1 MKKRKILTTLLLSTF
16 LLSACSFTETK
27 PKTTNT
33 STNTSISEKVEVTQ
47 PSTAPNSAPKTV
59 PIVAEDNISIM
70 TTLINLTDQVNAGD
84 NRNYYF
90 EAGKARIQD
99 DSDLKNGQLDFKL
112 DSYGR
117 SSTARGKLTY
127 HMFEQSKGKRQGVP
141 LNPPYWPK
149 NVKTEIHY
157 SLTGRT
163 YHGYLYN
170 RSHSIA
176 DSLGGEATYT
186 SKANFT
192 TGTRPQNI
200 GANQKGGMRYAEEM
214 VENYWKEHVNTNE
227 IVHYQVE
234 PMYKNNEVIPRG
246 SIIDIKS
253 SDNILNKRIVVIND
267 VEGMKINYE
276 TGTAEKLAK

>member
-16 LLSACSFTETK
+16 LLSACSLTETK
-27 PKTTNT
+27 PTTT
-33 STNTSISEKVEVTQ
+33 STNASSISEKVEVTQ
-47 PSTAPNSAPKTV
+47 SSTAPSSAPNNV
-59 PIVAEDNISIM
+59 PIDAEDNISIM
-70 TTLINLTDQVNAGD
+70 ATLINLTDQANAGD

-90 EAGKARIQD
+90 EAGKARLQD

-112 DSYGR
+112 DEKGR

-127 HMFEQSKGKRQGVP
+127 QMFEQSKGKRQGQP
-141 LNPPYWPK
+141 LDPPYWPK
-149 NVKTEIHY
+149 NFKTEIHY

-192 TGTRPQNI
+192 TGTRPQNV

-214 VENYWKEHVNTNE
+214 VENYWKEHTGTSE

-276 TGTAEKLAK
+276 TGVAKKLAK

>member
-1 MKKRKILTTLLLSTF
+1 MKKRKILTTLLSSTF
-16 LLSACSFTETK
+16 LLSACSLTETK
-27 PKTTNT
+27 PTAT
-33 STNTSISEKVEVTQ
+33 STNASSISEKVEVMQ
-47 PSTAPNSAPKTV
+47 SSTAPNSAPKTV
-59 PIVAEDNISIM
+59 PSDAENNVSIM
-70 TTLINLTDQVNAGD
+70 EMLINLTDQANAGD
-84 NRNYYF
+84 NHNYYF
-90 EAGKARIQD
+90 EAGKARLQD

-127 HMFEQSKGKRQGVP
+127 QMFEQSKGKRQGQP
-141 LNPPYWPK
+141 LDPPYWPK
-149 NVKTEIHY
+149 NFKTEIHY

-170 RSHSIA
+170 RSHSVA
-176 DSLGGEATYT
+176 DSLGGETTYT

-192 TGTRPQNI
+192 TGTRPQNV

-246 SIIDIKS
+246 SIINIKS

-276 TGTAEKLAK
+276 TGATKKLAK

>member
-16 LLSACSFTETK
+16 LLSACSLTETK
-27 PKTTNT
+27 PTAT
-33 STNTSISEKVEVTQ
+33 STNASSVSEKVEVTQ
-47 PSTAPNSAPKTV
+47 SSTAPSSAPKTV
-59 PIVAEDNISIM
+59 PIDAEDNISVMAI
-70 TTLINLTDQVNAGD
+70 LINLTDNANAGE

-90 EAGKARIQD
+90 EAGKARLQD
-99 DSDLKNGQLDFKL
+99 DNDLQNGQLDFKL

-127 HMFEQSKGKRQGVP
+127 QMFEKSKGKRQGEP
-141 LNPPYWPK
+141 LDPPYWPK
-149 NVKTEIHY
+149 NFKTEIHY
-157 SLTGRT
+157 SLTNRT
-163 YHGYLYN
+163 YHGYMYN

-176 DSLGGEATYT
+176 DSLGGEATYM
-186 SKANFT
+186 SEANFT
-192 TGTRPQNI
+192 TGTRPQNV
-200 GANQKGGMRYAEEM
+200 GVNQKGGMRYAEEM
-214 VENYWKEHVNTNE
+214 VENYWKEHAGTNE

-246 SIIDIKS
+246 PIIDVKS

-276 TGTAEKLAK
+276 TGVAEKLAK

>member
-1 MKKRKILTTLLLSTF
+1 MKQRKILTTLLLSTF
-16 LLSACSFTETK
+16 LLSACSLTETK
-27 PKTTNT
+27 HTATNT
-33 STNTSISEKVEVTQ
+33 STSISEKIEVTQ

-59 PIVAEDNISIM
+59 PIDTEDNISIM
-70 TTLINLTDQVNAGD
+70 ATLINLTDQANAGD

-90 EAGKARIQD
+90 EVGKARLQD

-112 DSYGR
+112 DEKGR

-127 HMFEQSKGKRQGVP
+127 QMFEQSKGKRQGQP
-141 LNPPYWPK
+141 LDPPYWPK

-157 SLTGRT
+157 SLTNRT

-176 DSLGGEATYT
+176 DSLGGEKTYT

-192 TGTRPQNI
+192 TGTRPQNV

-214 VENYWKEHVNTNE
+214 VENYWKEHANTTE

-276 TGTAEKLAK
+276 TGVAEKLAK

>member
-1 MKKRKILTTLLLSTF
+1 MKQRKILTTLLLSTF
-16 LLSACSFTETK
+16 LLSACSLTETK
-27 PKTTNT
+27 QHTTNT

-59 PIVAEDNISIM
+59 PIDAEDNASIM
-70 TTLINLTDQVNAGD
+70 TTLINLTDQANAGD

-90 EAGKARIQD
+90 EAGKARLQD
-99 DSDLKNGQLDFKL
+99 NNDLQNGQLDFKL

-127 HMFEQSKGKRQGVP
+127 QMFEKSKGKRQGQP
-141 LNPPYWPK
+141 LDPPYWPK

-157 SLTGRT
+157 SLTNRT

-192 TGTRPQNI
+192 TGTRPQNV

-214 VENYWKEHVNTNE
+214 VENYWKEHAGTTE

-234 PMYKNNEVIPRG
+234 PMYKNNEIIPRG

-253 SDNILNKRIVVIND
+253 SDNVLNKRIVVIND
-267 VEGMKINYE
+267 VEGMEINYE
-276 TGTAEKLAK
+276 TGAAKKLAK

>member
-1 MKKRKILTTLLLSTF
+1 MKQRKILTTLLLSTF
-16 LLSACSFTETK
+16 LLSACSLTETK
-27 PKTTNT
+27 HTATNT
-33 STNTSISEKVEVTQ
+33 STSISEKIEVTQ
-47 PSTAPNSAPKTV
+47 PSTTPNSAPKTV
-59 PIVAEDNISIM
+59 PIDAEDNISIM
-70 TTLINLTDQVNAGD
+70 TTLINLTDQANAGD

-90 EAGKARIQD
+90 EAGKARLQD
-99 DSDLKNGQLDFKL
+99 DNDLQNGQLDFKL

-127 HMFEQSKGKRQGVP
+127 QMFEKSKGKRQGQP
-141 LNPPYWPK
+141 LDPPYWPQ
-149 NVKTEIHY
+149 NFKTEIHY
-157 SLTGRT
+157 NLTGRT

-186 SKANFT
+186 SEANFT
-192 TGTRPQNI
+192 TGTRPQNV

-214 VENYWKEHVNTNE
+214 VENYWKEHTGTSE

-253 SDNILNKRIVVIND
+253 SDNILNKRVVVIND

-276 TGTAEKLAK
+276 TGVAEKLAK

>member
-1 MKKRKILTTLLLSTF
+1 MKKRKILTTLLLTTF
-16 LLSACSFTETK
+16 LLSACSLTETK
-27 PKTTNT
+27 PKTTSTGT
-33 STNTSISEKVEVTQ
+33 SSVSEKIEVAQ
-47 PSTAPNSAPKTV
+47 PSTTPNSAPNNV
-59 PIVAEDNISIM
+59 PINTEDNVSVMAI
-70 TTLINLTDQVNAGD
+70 LINLTDNANAGE

-90 EAGKARIQD
+90 EVGEARLQED
-99 DSDLKNGQLDFKL
+99 DDLQNGQLDFKL

-127 HMFEQSKGKRQGVP
+127 QMFEQSKGKRQGQP
-141 LNPPYWPK
+141 LDPPHWPQ
-149 NVKTEIHY
+149 NFKTEIHY
-157 SLTGRT
+157 SLTNRT
-163 YHGYLYN
+163 YHGYMYN

-186 SKANFT
+186 SEANFT
-192 TGTRPQNI
+192 TGTRPQNV
-200 GANQKGGMRYAEEM
+200 GANQKGGMRYVEEM
-214 VENYWKEHVNTNE
+214 VENYWKEHAGTSE

-246 SIIDIKS
+246 SIIDVKS

-276 TGTAEKLAK
+276 TGAVAKQ

>member
-16 LLSACSFTETK
+16 LLSACSLTETK
-27 PKTTNT
+27 PTAT
-33 STNTSISEKVEVTQ
+33 STNASSVSEKVEVTQ
-47 PSTAPNSAPKTV
+47 SSTAPSSAPKTV
-59 PIVAEDNISIM
+59 PIDAEDNISVMAI
-70 TTLINLTDQVNAGD
+70 LINLTDNANAGE

-90 EAGKARIQD
+90 EAGKARLQD
-99 DSDLKNGQLDFKL
+99 DNDLQNGQLDFKL

-127 HMFEQSKGKRQGVP
+127 QMFEKSKGKRQGEP
-141 LNPPYWPK
+141 LDPPYWPK
-149 NVKTEIHY
+149 NFKTEIHY
-157 SLTGRT
+157 SLTNRT
-163 YHGYLYN
+163 YHGYMYN

-176 DSLGGEATYT
+176 DSLGGEATYM
-186 SKANFT
+186 SEANFT
-192 TGTRPQNI
+192 TGTRPQNV
-200 GANQKGGMRYAEEM
+200 GVNQKGGMRYAEEM
-214 VENYWKEHVNTNE
+214 VENYWKEHAGTNE

-246 SIIDIKS
+246 SIIDVKS

-276 TGTAEKLAK
+276 TGVAEKLAK

>member
-1 MKKRKILTTLLLSTF
+1 MEKRKILTTLFLSTF
-16 LLSACSFTETK
+16 LLSACSLTETK
-27 PKTTNT
+27 QPAT
-33 STNTSISEKVEVTQ
+33 STNASSVSEKVEVTQ
-47 PSTAPNSAPKTV
+47 SSTAPSSASKTV
-59 PIVAEDNISIM
+59 PIDAEDNISIM
-70 TTLINLTDQVNAGD
+70 ATLINLTDQANAGN

-90 EAGKARIQD
+90 EAGKARLQD
-99 DSDLKNGQLDFKL
+99 DSDLQNGQMDFKL

-127 HMFEQSKGKRQGVP
+127 QMFEQSKGKRQGQP
-141 LNPPYWPK
+141 LDPPYWPK
-149 NVKTEIHY
+149 NFKTEIHY
-157 SLTGRT
+157 GLTNRT
-163 YHGYLYN
+163 YHGYMYN

-192 TGTRPQNI
+192 TGTRPQNV

-234 PMYKNNEVIPRG
+234 PMYKNNEGIPRG

-253 SDNILNKRIVVIND
+253 SDNVLNKRIVVIND

-276 TGTAEKLAK
+276 TGAAKKLAK

>member
-16 LLSACSFTETK
+16 LLSACSLTETK
-27 PKTTNT
+27 PTAT
-33 STNTSISEKVEVTQ
+33 STNASSVSEKVEVTQ
-47 PSTAPNSAPKTV
+47 SSTAPSSAPKTV
-59 PIVAEDNISIM
+59 PIDAEDNISVMAI
-70 TTLINLTDQVNAGD
+70 LINLTDNANAGE

-90 EAGKARIQD
+90 EAGKARLQD
-99 DSDLKNGQLDFKL
+99 DNDLQNGQLDFKL

-127 HMFEQSKGKRQGVP
+127 QMFEKSKGKRQGEP
-141 LNPPYWPK
+141 LDPPYWPK
-149 NVKTEIHY
+149 NFKTEIHY
-157 SLTGRT
+157 SLTNRT
-163 YHGYLYN
+163 YHGYMYN

-176 DSLGGEATYT
+176 DSLGGEATYM
-186 SKANFT
+186 SEANFT
-192 TGTRPQNI
+192 TGTRPQNV
-200 GANQKGGMRYAEEM
+200 GVNQKGGMRYAEEM
-214 VENYWKEHVNTNE
+214 VENYWKEHTGTNE

-246 SIIDIKS
+246 SIIDVKS

-276 TGTAEKLAK
+276 TGVAEKLAK

>member
-1 MKKRKILTTLLLSTF
+1 MKQRKILTTLLLSTF
-16 LLSACSFTETK
+16 LLSACSLTETK
-27 PKTTNT
+27 HTATNT
-33 STNTSISEKVEVTQ
+33 STSISEKIEVTQ

-59 PIVAEDNISIM
+59 PIDTEDNISIM
-70 TTLINLTDQVNAGD
+70 ATLINLTDQANAGD

-90 EAGKARIQD
+90 EVGKARLQD

-112 DSYGR
+112 DEKGR

-127 HMFEQSKGKRQGVP
+127 QMFEQSKGKRQGQP
-141 LNPPYWPK
+141 LDPPYWPK
-149 NVKTEIHY
+149 NFKTEIHY

-192 TGTRPQNI
+192 TGTRPQNV

-214 VENYWKEHVNTNE
+214 VENYWKEHANTTK

-253 SDNILNKRIVVIND
+253 SDNVLNKRIVVIND

-276 TGTAEKLAK
+276 TGIAEKLAK

>member
-16 LLSACSFTETK
+16 LLLACSLTETK
-27 PKTTNT
+27 PKTTSTGT
-33 STNTSISEKVEVTQ
+33 SSVSEKVEVAQ
-47 PSTAPNSAPKTV
+47 SSTAPNPAPNNM
-59 PIVAEDNISIM
+59 PIDAEDNVSVMAI
-70 TTLINLTDQVNAGD
+70 LINLTDNANAGE

-90 EAGKARIQD
+90 EVGEARIQD
-99 DSDLKNGQLDFKL
+99 DSDLQNGQLDFKL

-127 HMFEQSKGKRQGVP
+127 QMFEKSKGKRQGQP
-141 LNPPYWPK
+141 LDPPHWPQ
-149 NVKTEIHY
+149 NFKTEIHY
-157 SLTGRT
+157 SLTDRT
-163 YHGYLYN
+163 YHGYMYN

-186 SKANFT
+186 SEANFT
-192 TGTRPQNI
+192 TGTRPQNV
-200 GANQKGGMRYAEEM
+200 GANQKGGMRFAEEM
-214 VENYWKEHVNTNE
+214 VENYWKEHIGTNE
-227 IVHYQVE
+227 IVHYQVL

-253 SDNILNKRIVVIND
+253 SDNILNKRVVVIND

>member
-16 LLSACSFTETK
+16 LLSACSLTETK
-27 PKTTNT
+27 PTTT
-33 STNTSISEKVEVTQ
+33 STNASSISEKVEVTQ
-47 PSTAPNSAPKTV
+47 SSTAPSSAPNNV
-59 PIVAEDNISIM
+59 PIDAENNISIIAI
-70 TTLINLTDQVNAGD
+70 LINLTDNANAGN

-90 EAGKARIQD
+90 EAGKARLQD
-99 DSDLKNGQLDFKL
+99 DNDLQNGQLDFKL

-127 HMFEQSKGKRQGVP
+127 QMFEQSKGKRQGEP
-141 LNPPYWPK
+141 LDPPYWPK
-149 NVKTEIHY
+149 NIKTEIHY
-157 SLTGRT
+157 SLTNRT

-176 DSLGGEATYT
+176 DSLGGKATYT

-192 TGTRPQNI
+192 TGTRPQNV

-214 VENYWKEHVNTNE
+214 VENYWKEHAGTTE

-234 PMYKNNEVIPRG
+234 PMYKNNEIIPRG

-253 SDNILNKRIVVIND
+253 SDNVLNKRIVVIND

-276 TGTAEKLAK
+276 TGAAKKLAK

>member
-1 MKKRKILTTLLLSTF
+1 MKKRKILKTLLLTTF
-16 LLSACSFTETK
+16 LLSACSLTETK
-27 PKTTNT
+27 PKTTSTAT
-33 STNTSISEKVEVTQ
+33 SSVSEKIEVAQ
-47 PSTAPNSAPKTV
+47 SSTTPNSAPNNV
-59 PIVAEDNISIM
+59 PINTEDNVSVMAI
-70 TTLINLTDQVNAGD
+70 LINLTDNANAGE

-90 EAGKARIQD
+90 EVGEARLQED
-99 DSDLKNGQLDFKL
+99 DDLQNGQLDFKL

-127 HMFEQSKGKRQGVP
+127 QMFEQSKGKRQGQP
-141 LNPPYWPK
+141 LDPPHWPQ
-149 NVKTEIHY
+149 NFKTEIHY
-157 SLTGRT
+157 SLTNRT
-163 YHGYLYN
+163 YHGYMYN

-186 SKANFT
+186 SEANFT
-192 TGTRPQNI
+192 TGTRPQNV
-200 GANQKGGMRYAEEM
+200 GANQKGGMRYVEEM
-214 VENYWKEHVNTNE
+214 VENYWKEHAGTSE

-246 SIIDIKS
+246 SIIDVKS

-276 TGTAEKLAK
+276 TGAVAKQ

>member
-1 MKKRKILTTLLLSTF
+1 MLLTTF
-16 LLSACSFTETK
+16 LLSACSLTETK
-27 PKTTNT
+27 HTAT
-33 STNTSISEKVEVTQ
+33 SASTSISEKIEVTQ

-59 PIVAEDNISIM
+59 PIDTEDNISIM
-70 TTLINLTDQVNAGD
+70 ATLINLTDQANAGD

-99 DSDLKNGQLDFKL
+99 DSDLQNGQLDFKL
-112 DSYGR
+112 DEKGR

-127 HMFEQSKGKRQGVP
+127 QMFEQSKGKRQGQP
-141 LNPPYWPK
+141 LDPPYWPK
-149 NVKTEIHY
+149 NFKTEIHY

-163 YHGYLYN
+163 YHGYMYN

-192 TGTRPQNI
+192 TGTRPQNV

-214 VENYWKEHVNTNE
+214 VENYWKEHTGTSE

-253 SDNILNKRIVVIND
+253 SDNVLNKRIVVIND

-276 TGTAEKLAK
+276 TGVAEKLAK

>member
-16 LLSACSFTETK
+16 LLSACSLTETK
-27 PKTTNT
+27 QPAT
-33 STNTSISEKVEVTQ
+33 STNASSVSEKIEVTQ
-47 PSTAPNSAPKTV
+47 SSTAPNSAPKTV
-59 PIVAEDNISIM
+59 PIDAEDNISVM
-70 TTLINLTDQVNAGD
+70 ATLINLTDQANAGN

-90 EAGKARIQD
+90 EAGKARLQD
-99 DSDLKNGQLDFKL
+99 DSDLQNGQMDFKL

-127 HMFEQSKGKRQGVP
+127 QMFEQSKGKRQGTP
-141 LNPPYWPK
+141 LDPPYWPK
-149 NVKTEIHY
+149 NFKTEIHY
-157 SLTGRT
+157 SLTNRT
-163 YHGYLYN
+163 YHGYMYN

-186 SKANFT
+186 SEANFT
-192 TGTRPQNI
+192 TGTRPQNV

-214 VENYWKEHVNTNE
+214 VENYWKEHTGTNE

-246 SIIDIKS
+246 SIIDIQS
-253 SDNILNKRIVVIND
+253 SDNVLNKRIVVIND

-276 TGTAEKLAK
+276 TGTAKKLAK

>member
-16 LLSACSFTETK
+16 LLSACSLTETK
-27 PKTTNT
+27 QPAT
-33 STNTSISEKVEVTQ
+33 STNASSVSEKVEVTQ
-47 PSTAPNSAPKTV
+47 PSTTPSSAPKNV
-59 PIVAEDNISIM
+59 PIDAEDNISVM
-70 TTLINLTDQVNAGD
+70 ATLINLTNQANAGE

-90 EAGKARIQD
+90 EAGKARLQD
-99 DSDLKNGQLDFKL
+99 DNDLKNGQLDFKL

-127 HMFEQSKGKRQGVP
+127 QMFEKSKGKRQGQP
-141 LNPPYWPK
+141 LDPPYWPK
-149 NVKTEIHY
+149 NFKTEIHY

-163 YHGYLYN
+163 YHGYIYN

-192 TGTRPQNI
+192 TGTRPQNV

-214 VENYWKEHVNTNE
+214 VENYWKEHVNTTE

-234 PMYKNNEVIPRG
+234 PMYKNNEGIPRG

-253 SDNILNKRIVVIND
+253 SDNVLNKRIVVIND

-276 TGTAEKLAK
+276 TGATKKLAK